1 MSNFLRRYQENTRLL
16 NTLKIVADIA
26 IIIVAAYVIILF
38 TCYRTNISGNSMQPV
53 LCNNDTVLINKFAY
67 AYSSPK
73 RFDVIAFK
81 TSESA
86 FDKIY
91 IKRVIGVPGDK
102 VLIKD
107 GKVYINDKQLE
118 DDVFTDN
125 ILTAGLAK
133 NELYLN
139 KDEYFCLGDNRN
151 NSEDSRF
158 ANIGIIKSENIV
170 GEPWLITSPF
180 NRFGRVK

>member
-73 RFDVIAFK
+73 RYDVIAFK
-81 TSESA
+81 TSDSG

-139 KDEYFCLGDNRN
+139 KGEYFCLGDNRN

-158 ANIGIIKSENIV
+158 ANIGNVKSDYII
-170 GEPWLITSPF
+170 
-180 NRFGRVK
+180 GRAWFKLLPISDAGFVE